1 VRIWVRSL
9 VPAASNLGLET
20 LPWLRLN
27 IPPIVFECQLVHLH
41 PAGQAGAAIVR
52 GLRALAE
59 CAARRRRSSVEKR
72 FRYNPILLRSR
83 QYKL

>member
-27 IPPIVFECQLVHLH
+27 IPPIVFECQLFHRRPVGKGGRIIL
-41 PAGQAGAAIVR
+41 R
-52 GLRALAE
+52 GLPALAE
-59 CAARRRRSSVEKR
+59 FASARWFAAKKKHRYFR
-72 FRYNPILLRSR
+72 FAMIYF
-83 QYKL
+83 